1 VTAPLPEIAVV
12 VPMRDASDTVA
23 ETIGSIAAQTVD
35 RAAIEVLV
43 VDDGSI
49 DGGGQIA
56 DDALRRGRLTGR
68 LLRTAG
74 ALGPSA
80 ARNLGWR
87 AARAPWI
94 QFLDA
99 DDLVGPEKLAL
110 QLPAA
115 RASAPDTCAVHSA
128 WARLE
133 PAGGRWVPSSVVV
146 DPTVGTEPLADLLR
160 ADNFLHTGCAL
171 FRRSALERVAG
182 FDTSLRLVE
191 DVDLLMRL
199 ALDGGRF
206 LRVHAAG
213 PLFWYRQRP
222 GSLSRRDE
230 GAFVD
235 ACLRNTRRAEVA
247 WRADGPL
254 TASRR
259 EVLAGLYGQAARHYA
274 ERDRSRFEELVSHI
288 GDLDPGFVP
297 SGPEGLRRL
306 SQVVGYRAAE
316 RFAVRYRRA
325 RRLLQR

>member
-1 VTAPLPEIAVV
+1 MTTPLPEVAVV
-12 VPMRDASDTVA
+12 VPMRDASDTIA
-23 ETIGSIAAQTVD
+23 ETIGSIAAQTID
-35 RAAIEVLV
+35 HAAVEVLV
-43 VDDGSI
+43 VDDGST

-56 DDALRRGRLTGR
+56 EDALRRGGLDGR
-68 LLRTAG
+68 LFRTAG
-74 ALGPSA
+74 GLGPSA
-80 ARNLGWR
+80 ARNLGFR
-87 AARAPWI
+87 TARAPWI

-99 DDLVGPEKLAL
+99 DDLLGPEKLSV

-133 PAGGRWVPSSVVV
+133 PAGGRWVPSSVV
-146 DPTVGTEPLADLLR
+146 DPAVGTEPLADLLR

-171 FRRSALERVAG
+171 FRRSALERAGG

-206 LRVHAAG
+206 LRVHAAA

-235 ACLRNTRRAEVA
+235 ACLRNTRRAEAA
-247 WRADGPL
+247 WRADGAL

-259 EVLAGLYGQAARHYA
+259 GVLAGLYGQAARHYA

-316 RFAVRYRRA
+316 LFAVRYRRA